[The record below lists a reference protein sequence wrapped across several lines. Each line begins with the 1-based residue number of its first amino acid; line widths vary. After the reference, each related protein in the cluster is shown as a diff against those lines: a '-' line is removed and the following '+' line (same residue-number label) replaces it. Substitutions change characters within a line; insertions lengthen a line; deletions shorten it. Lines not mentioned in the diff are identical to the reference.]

1 VRVLVVDD
9 EPKVVDVLRRALER
23 EGYAV
28 DTASGGEEAL
38 WAASEHEYA
47 VVVLDAMIP
56 PPDGFEVC
64 RRLRAAGDWV
74 PVLMLTARD
83 AVRDRVAGLDSG
95 ADDYLTKPFALDELH
110 ARVRS
115 LVRRAPNERPVVIE
129 VGDLRLDPTTRA
141 VTRDG
146 RPIELTAKAFAVLE
160 YLMRNAGKVVSRSEL
175 LEHVWD
181 FAFDGSSNIVDAYV
195 SRVREVVD
203 RPFSTP
209 MIETVRGAGYRLN
222 ADTAHA
228 SDARPTDARPAD
240 ARPADARPT
249 DAAP

>member
-1 VRVLVVDD
+1 MRVLVVDD

-28 DTASGGEEAL
+28 DTASGGQEAL
-38 WAASEHEYA
+38 WAAAEHDYA

-64 RRLRAAGDWV
+64 RRLRQAGDWV

-115 LVRRAPNERPVVIE
+115 LVRRAPSERPVALE
-129 VGDLRLDPTTRA
+129 VGDLRLDPTSRA

-146 RPIELTAKAFAVLE
+146 RAIELTAKAFAVLE

-195 SRVREVVD
+195 SRLRDVVD
-203 RPFSTP
+203 RPFPTP
-209 MIETVRGAGYRLN
+209 MIETVRGAGYRL
-222 ADTAHA
+222 TA
-228 SDARPTDARPAD
+228 ARPP
-240 ARPADARPT
+240 

>member
-28 DTASGGEEAL
+28 DTAADGEEAL
-38 WAASEHEYA
+38 WAAGEHDYA

-64 RRLRAAGDWV
+64 RRLREAGDWV

-115 LVRRAPNERPVVIE
+115 LVRRVPNERPVVLE
-129 VGDLRLDPTTRA
+129 VGDLRLDPTTRT
-141 VTRDG
+141 VTRGG

-160 YLMRNAGKVVSRSEL
+160 YLMRNAGKVVSRAEL

-195 SRVREVVD
+195 SRLREVVD
-203 RPFSTP
+203 RPFASS
-209 MIETVRGAGYRLN
+209 MIETVRGAGYRL
-222 ADTAHA
+222 A
-228 SDARPTDARPAD
+228 
-240 ARPADARPT
+240 
-249 DAAP
+249 AAPSPSPPSSSPSP